1 MRSTLL
7 SRSAD
12 TTSRSCSSRGLSFD
26 EMTSALSP
34 RWGAVSRPGAS
45 ARFEITTARGALAIL
60 PAAMLSA
67 MATKLEPRPDRRIP
81 RFFIGQHYLPS
92 GVETGLAPV
101 SLGMKNLRRRG
112 RRGKPRLY
120 EEILAE
126 HHLAITLD
134 DAADAVEFFS
144 GALQQRL
151 GFLEFLGRNH
161 DQHTE
166 AHIEGAEHFFF
177 SDVAEFLQMFKNGQN
192 RPGTEFDHSRRAFG
206 QHWGQVLGDA
216 AAGNVRQ
223 RRDALARDHLPN
235 DRPVAAMG
243 PHEFVAD
250 LVLDLADKGLEGIPR
265 DFKEQFASQ
274 RVSIGVQAVG
284 GQPEDAI
291 PHLHIFA
298 ADDAVAFDHSDNE
311 SGKIVFAFGIKPWHF
326 GSLAAD
332 QGAGVMLAGFGEAAN
347 NFFGD
352 FRVQPARGQ
361 VAHKKEWRRTLH
373 GDVVHAVIPQV
384 GPDGVVHFHFKSHF

>member
-1 MRSTLL
+1 MR
-7 SRSAD
+7 
-12 TTSRSCSSRGLSFD
+12 
-26 EMTSALSP
+26 
-34 RWGAVSRPGAS
+34 AS
-45 ARFEITTARGALAIL
+45 GIL

-67 MATKLEPRPDRRIP
+67 IAPKLEPRPERRMP
-81 RFFIGQHYLPS
+81 RFFIGQHYSPS
-92 GVETGLAPV
+92 GVEMGLAPSLLDAASRRARRDAASRV
-101 SLGMKNLRRRG
+101 STGLS
-112 RRGKPRLY
+112 
-120 EEILAE
+120 LAE
-126 HHLAITLD
+126 HHFAITFY
-134 DAADAVEFFS
+134 DAADAVKFFS
-144 GALQQRL
+144 GAFQQRL
-151 GFLEFLGRNH
+151 RLLEFLGGNH

-166 AHIEGAEHFFF
+166 PHIEGAEHFFF

-192 RPGTEFDHSRRAFG
+192 RPGPEFDHSRRAFR
-206 QHWGQVLGDA
+206 QHSGQVLGDA
-216 AAGNVRQ
+216 TAGNVRQ

-250 LVLDLADKGLEGIPR
+250 LVLDLADKGLKGIAR

-347 NFFGD
+347 NFFRD
-352 FRVQPARGQ
+352 FRVEPARGQ
-361 VAHKKEWRRTLH
+361 VVHKK
-373 GDVVHAVIPQV
+373 
-384 GPDGVVHFHFKSHF
+384 